1 MGKHTEDFYKF
12 IGEGFN
18 RTEAAEKADKIAL
31 NRVLDE
37 DEEYLREQEALED
50 EELEEL
56 DGYNEDDPEDLDFDE
71 IDPQDDEIDFED
83 GYIFTDLEED
93 EY

>member
-1 MGKHTEDFYKF
+1 MGRHTEDFYKF
-12 IGEGFN
+12 IREGFN

-37 DEEYLREQEALED
+37 DEGYLREQEALED
-50 EELEEL
+50 
-56 DGYNEDDPEDLDFDE
+56 
-71 IDPQDDEIDFED
+71 
-83 GYIFTDLEED
+83 D

>member
-1 MGKHTEDFYKF
+1 MGRHTEDFYKF

-56 DGYNEDDPEDLDFDE
+56 DGYNEDDPEDLE
-71 IDPQDDEIDFED
+71 EDDDMQHEIDFED
-83 GYIFTDLEED
+83 NYIFTDLEED